1 MIAVKDLAYVRY
13 GAPDLDVMERFLVDF
28 GLQRSAR
35 TECAL
40 YMRACCDLP
49 FVHVTEKTEANRE
62 IGFGLLAQGHDDL
75 ISIANTLGTPVHD
88 NPEPG
93 GGLRVRCF
101 DPAGFRVDILYGQAS
116 VGLLPRRDPIE
127 LNAAVGRRRYGKT
140 VRVSPTPSA
149 VMRLGHIGLMVPDFA
164 SSLAFYRDL
173 LGMKPSDDYFAGPPT
188 NVVASF
194 MHCGLG
200 ATYTDHHT
208 IAVITAR
215 DGVARFDHS
224 AFEVVDLDDVMQG
237 NQYLKSKGYRHS
249 WGVGRHVQG
258 SQIFDYWRDP
268 YGNKIEHWTD
278 GDLVN
283 DDSPTGLAPMSETE
297 LWQWAPPLLPEFFQP
312 AGADEEHR
320 EPQA

>member
-1 MIAVKDLAYVRY
+1 VIAVKDLAYVRY
-13 GAPDLDVMERFLVDF
+13 GAPDLDVMENFLLDF
-28 GLQRSAR
+28 GLRRAAR
-35 TECAL
+35 TESAL
-40 YMRACCDLP
+40 YMRACSDNP
-49 FVHVTEKTEANRE
+49 FVHVTEKSKASRE
-62 IGFGLLAQGHDDL
+62 IGLGLLAQSQEDL
-75 ISIANTLGTPVHD
+75 TSVANTLNAPVHD

-93 GGLRVRCF
+93 GGLRVSCV
-101 DPAGFRVDILYGQAS
+101 DPAGFRVDILYGQTPAQR
-116 VGLLPRRDPIE
+116 LPCRDPVE
-127 LNAAVGRRRYGKT
+127 HNPASGRRRFGKT
-140 VRVSPTPSA
+140 VRVTPAPST

-164 SSLAFYRDL
+164 RSLAFYRDV
-173 LGMKPSDDYFAGPPT
+173 LGMKPSDDYFAVEPT

-194 MHCGLG
+194 MHCDLG

-208 IAVITAR
+208 VAVIAAR
-215 DGVARFDHS
+215 DGIARFDHS

-283 DDSPTGLAPMSETE
+283 DASPVGLVPMSDTE

-312 AGADEEHR
+312 AGAKEHP